1 MRNLRPLLVFGALA
15 MPFAGNSQ
23 YNRAA
28 SPSPSNKTIS
38 YKLERNE
45 PAQSGLFGLVVN
57 PVYVDGSKLNL
68 NIGGGLELFYTFKSH
83 LRISGGY
90 HYAYLDNL
98 TGGDQNRGS
107 GGDLDSYGTAVKNK
121 KSSRFG
127 ILVSPT
133 ILSWEKEENYH
144 ITLGS
149 AGYRTVAVTR
159 VRGNVVRA
167 LTGRLGYLVDNRV
180 IQSKNGLPFKT
191 TTPEYVYHYEN
202 NDYTLTPT
210 WLSTSSTMMQS
221 NIAVIGIGYT
231 SFRDIKITLDDEK
244 YTGRREEKAQS
255 DLFIDLLFAHKLS
268 LQDMVYYHPLYN
280 LTQEYDHLPQRL
292 DLSATALNKMGFRL
306 GYQVISMFRPNFGAK
321 VVLEGGVRPG
331 LKGGEQK
338 NSNLYA
344 QLTYGIIFGGRMAH
358 E

>member
-1 MRNLRPLLVFGALA
+1 MRNLRPLLVFGALT

-23 YNRAA
+23 YNRSAP
-28 SPSPSNKTIS
+28 PSDKSIS
-38 YKLERNE
+38 YQLQRNE

-57 PVYVDGSKLNL
+57 PVYIDGSKLNF
-68 NIGGGLELFYTFKSH
+68 NIGGGLELFYTFNSH

-98 TGGDQNRGS
+98 KGDDKNEHVS
-107 GGDLDSYGTAVKNK
+107 HYDSYGAPVKRK
-121 KSSRFG
+121 KSSRFN

-133 ILSWEKEENYH
+133 ILSWEKEESYH

-167 LTGRLGYLVDNRV
+167 LTGRLGYLVDYRTV
-180 IQSKNGLPFKT
+180 QSKDGLPFKT

-202 NDYTLTPT
+202 GDYTLPPT
-210 WLSTSSTMMQS
+210 NLSTSTTMMES

-231 SFRDIKITLDDEK
+231 TFRDIKITLDDEK
-244 YTGRREEKAQS
+244 YTGRREEKAQT
-255 DLFIDLLFAHKLS
+255 DLFVDLLYAHKLS
-268 LQDMVYYHPLYN
+268 LQDMIYYHSLDN
-280 LTQEYDHLPQRL
+280 VTKESDNIPQRL

-306 GYQVISMFRPNFGAK
+306 GYQVISMYHPHFGIK

-338 NSNLYA
+338 NSNLYG
-344 QLTYGIIFGGRMAH
+344 QLTCGIIFGGRMAH